1 MLRCL
6 VGDLTKVQADVLVNA
21 ANGLGPMGGGVA
33 AALRRA
39 GGQEIEEEAIAVC
52 RREDPQPGD
61 VYVTGAGKLAARYI
75 FHAVTMKRPAE
86 PSSVEIVE
94 KCLHN
99 LLQKAREYGVKSL
112 ALPALATGVGGVPR
126 QAVAE
131 VFARVLAPVEDLE
144 ITVVDTHQEFID
156 LLEQALGRKKD

>member
-112 ALPALATGVGGVPR
+112 ALPALATGVGGVSR
-126 QAVAE
+126 QAVAD

>member
-1 MLRCL
+1 MLHCL
-6 VGDLTKVQADVLVNA
+6 VGDLTQVQADVLVNA

-61 VYVTGAGKLAARYI
+61 VYVTGAGRLAARYI

-86 PSSVEIVE
+86 PSSAAVVE
-94 KCLHN
+94 KCLYS
-99 LLQKAREYGVKSL
+99 LLAKAREYGVKSL
-112 ALPALATGVGGVPR
+112 ALPALATGVGGVPKE
-126 QAVAE
+126 AVAE
-131 VFARVLAPVEDLE
+131 IYARVLGAVEDLE
-144 ITVVDTHQEFID
+144 ITVVDPRGDFVA
-156 LLEQALGRKKD
+156 LLEKAMGRERN